1 VTDPERVDRAARELI
16 RAAGRPEALWWE
28 HLSEHEREGWRHM
41 VRVVLAAYND

>member
-1 VTDPERVDRAARELI
+1 
-16 RAAGRPEALWWE
+16 LWWE